1 MTTSV
6 AVTVFNLGIGSVSK
20 IPAEN
25 VPTSTDSYIDT
36 VTFNILILGVGANT
50 SVIAL
55 LACK

>member
-36 VTFNILILGVGANT
+36 VTFNILILGANT